1 MMNFLNSYKKNPKIS
16 KMMIFDDNDDDGGD
30 ENGGPV
36 VIPNSFTFGKR
47 LNGPPSH
54 KYRNTYIYVCVYDAD
69 SI

>member
-1 MMNFLNSYKKNPKIS
+1 
-16 KMMIFDDNDDDGGD
+16 MMIFDDNDDDGGD